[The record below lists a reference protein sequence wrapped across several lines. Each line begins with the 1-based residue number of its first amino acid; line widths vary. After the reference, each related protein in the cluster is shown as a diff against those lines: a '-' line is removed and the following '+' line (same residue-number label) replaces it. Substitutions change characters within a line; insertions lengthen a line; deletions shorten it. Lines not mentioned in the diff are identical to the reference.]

1 MFTKSLI
8 LNDIYTELYFL
19 CVDPMKSVVFV
30 PLAMATVS
38 YFGVKLLM

>member
-19 CVDPMKSVVFV
+19 WVDPMKSVVFV
-30 PLAMATVS
+30 PLTLAIVS
-38 YFGVKLLM
+38 YFGLKLLF